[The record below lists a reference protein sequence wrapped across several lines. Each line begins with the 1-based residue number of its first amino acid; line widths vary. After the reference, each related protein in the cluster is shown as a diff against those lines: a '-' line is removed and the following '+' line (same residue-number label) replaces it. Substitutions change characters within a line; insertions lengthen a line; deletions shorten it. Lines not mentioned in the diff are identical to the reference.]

1 MAGKSPL
8 TDTDVAIVG
17 AGPSGAIAAQ
27 RLAAAGVRVM
37 LLDKATF
44 PRDKSCGDGLTAD
57 GIQILERTGLT
68 EWLEQFARID
78 MLRLSGPNGII
89 CDIELAPAHG
99 FGNGRVIPR
108 RLLDARLVQAAVDAG
123 ATLKEGARVK
133 QIEVDTDSGPARVT
147 ANGLNITADLVI
159 LADGSHA
166 SITRSLGLLNENSDL
181 VAIRQYYVGDP
192 GPANR
197 IEIHFQKWILPGY
210 SWLFPTG
217 DGRVNIG
224 TGTSTQRVHNKET
237 NLHQVLARFKDD
249 SILEG
254 RLHHAASD
262 GPVRGHPLRTQFG
275 STRTHAERIMVV
287 GDAAGLIN
295 PFTGEGIA
303 PGMHSAEIAAQHA
316 QTALSAGDL
325 SSSRLAAYSQALR
338 KVFSSDHRA
347 ARLLQKSVNSPAL
360 LNFLFGRMRRDPEL
374 ALVVARIIVAQ
385 KSPTEAFKARTI
397 LRTLLGF

>member
-1 MAGKSPL
+1 MVGKSPL
-8 TDTDVAIVG
+8 TDTEVTIIG

-27 RLAAAGVRVM
+27 RLASAGVRVT

-68 EWLEQFARID
+68 EWLEQFTRID
-78 MLRLSGPNGII
+78 VLRLSGPDGKY
-89 CDIELAPAHG
+89 CDIELTPAHG

-108 RLLDARLVQAAVDAG
+108 LLLDARLVQAAVDAG
-123 ATLKEGARVK
+123 ATLKEGVRVR
-133 QIEVDTDSGPARVT
+133 QVETDTGRGPIRVT
-147 ANGLNITADLVI
+147 ANGLNISADLVI

-166 SITRSLGLLNENSDL
+166 PITRSLGLVNKNPDL
-181 VAIRQYYVGDP
+181 VAIRQYLIGDT

-197 IEIHFQKWILPGY
+197 IEIHFQQWILPGY

-224 TGTSTQRVHNKET
+224 TGTSTQRVHNKDT
-237 NLHQVLARFKDD
+237 NLNQVLARFTEDP
-249 SILEG
+249 ILEG
-254 RLHHAASD
+254 RLQHAETD

-275 STRTHAERIMVV
+275 STRTHAERIMVI
-287 GDAAGLIN
+287 GDAAGLIS

-303 PGMHSAEIAAQHA
+303 PGMHSAELAAQHA
-316 QTALSAGDL
+316 LAALSTGDL
-325 SSSRLAAYSQALR
+325 SSNRLAAYSQALR
-338 KVFSSDHRA
+338 QDFKANHRA

-374 ALVVARIIVAQ
+374 ALIVARIIVAQ
-385 KSPTEAFKARTI
+385 KSPTEAFKVRTI
-397 LRTLLGF
+397 LHTLLGK